1 VTFPCALEAPA
12 TIWPMDREIARLEFE
27 GNLRTLAE
35 EPGKACGGSTTGLAA
50 KLVE

>member
-1 VTFPCALEAPA
+1 
-12 TIWPMDREIARLEFE
+12 MDREIARLEFE

-35 EPGKACGGSTTGLAA
+35 EPGQGMWRIDYGGWRA